1 MSKKIS
7 SSTAATAKDAFEAAA
22 LGRPLHALFAFRI
35 PTTRAH
41 HKRSA
46 KGLARDLEGKANIL
60 EEYLNHPAGVLKQ
73 LEDDEDCER
82 WTKGERRQIKR
93 ILRHADVVA
102 GRIAFR
108 DMGAWSRGEQAP
120 AMEELKWRT
129 AHDDRINFHFRQ
141 RGDRHNP
148 LTVVKMDD
156 GYTYVV
162 FQVEKRDI
170 EPRGKWPAVAGGAA
184 AAASAEPEA
193 DEGEE
198 VDEDEET
205 KADADAD
212 DAPAPAADAA
222 PSLESRVA
230 ALEAENIVFRAQL
243 EALRAEMAYIK
254 HKKFT

>member
-7 SSTAATAKDAFEAAA
+7 SSTTAAKDAFEAAA

-35 PTTRAH
+35 PTTRTH

-60 EEYLNHPAGVLKQ
+60 EEYLNHPAGILKQ
-73 LEDDEDCER
+73 LEDDEDYER
-82 WTKGERRQIKR
+82 WTKGERRQIRR
-93 ILRHADVVA
+93 ILRHADVIA

-162 FQVEKRDI
+162 FQIEKRDI
-170 EPRGKWPAVAGGAA
+170 ESRGKWPAVAGGAGAVAVAADADESEAEAEESEEDAPQVA
-184 AAASAEPEA
+184 AAA
-193 DEGEE
+193 
-198 VDEDEET
+198 
-205 KADADAD
+205 
-212 DAPAPAADAA
+212 AAAA
-222 PSLESRVA
+222 PSLADRVA
-230 ALEAENIVFRAQL
+230 ALEAENIAFRAQL

-254 HKKFT
+254 HKKHT

>member
-7 SSTAATAKDAFEAAA
+7 SSTTTATAKDAFEAAA

-35 PTTRAH
+35 PTTRTH

-82 WTKGERRQIKR
+82 WTKGERRQIRR

-156 GYTYVV
+156 GYAYIV

-170 EPRGKWPAVAGGAA
+170 EPRGKWPAVAGKAA
-184 AAASAEPEA
+184 AAAEPEA

-198 VDEDEET
+198 DNEED
-205 KADADAD
+205 ADADAD
-212 DAPAPAADAA
+212 EAPAPAAASA

-230 ALEAENIVFRAQL
+230 ALEAENIAFRAQL

>member
-35 PTTRAH
+35 PTTRTH

-73 LEDDEDCER
+73 LEDDEDYER

-108 DMGAWSRGEQAP
+108 DIWPSSSDQQVKAA
-120 AMEELKWRT
+120 EELKWRT
-129 AHDDRINFHFRQ
+129 DNNDRVNNFKFEN
-141 RGDRHNP
+141 GSSGEKP
-148 LTVVKMDD
+148 ITIAKIYD
-156 GYTYVV
+156 GYTYIV

-184 AAASAEPEA
+184 AAPAAEAEEA
-193 DEGEE
+193 DESEE
-198 VDEDEET
+198 SE
-205 KADADAD
+205 ADADAD
-212 DAPAPAADAA
+212 TDDAPTPAAAA

-230 ALEAENIVFRAQL
+230 ALEAENIAFRAQL